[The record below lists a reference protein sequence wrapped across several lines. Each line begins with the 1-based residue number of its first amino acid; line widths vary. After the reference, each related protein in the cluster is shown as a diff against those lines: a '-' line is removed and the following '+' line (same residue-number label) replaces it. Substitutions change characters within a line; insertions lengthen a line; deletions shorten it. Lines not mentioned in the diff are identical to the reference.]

1 METSISDKSGNV
13 LETVDSIEQLNLDKP
28 NHLEVKQTK
37 GQWKTRQHRDNE
49 GGDKGLMSRQVD
61 REGRGARNQM
71 GRGVQARRREARR
84 REARRSRSE
93 ELEKQKEPQVELEG
107 EC

>member
-1 METSISDKSGNV
+1 MGLLS
-13 LETVDSIEQLNLDKP
+13 
-28 NHLEVKQTK
+28 KQ
-37 GQWKTRQHRDNE
+37 D
-49 GGDKGLMSRQVD
+49 D

>member
-1 METSISDKSGNV
+1 MPTQRSRPVEKR
-13 LETVDSIEQLNLDKP
+13 Q
-28 NHLEVKQTK
+28 NHSSKGVEMGLLSKQ
-37 GQWKTRQHRDNE
+37 D
-49 GGDKGLMSRQVD
+49 D
-61 REGRGARNQM
+61 REGRGVRNQM